1 MIIGSL
7 KLKWRIVTG
16 AVVVLVLVVGVVQ
29 FKQEETVPTASIEN
43 DSSKALTAAEKQV
56 QGGSNKARAIQR
68 QQHDQEPAVK
78 WVKSDE
84 ALKHRAAA
92 KLEIEKKLN
101 QSRGEPKS
109 SHESSSAV
117 RKTTQPVS
125 PGAFYAYVPP
135 PPGREGFGQWVAKPI
150 PESEITE
157 KRQRLARGER
167 LFERVIVRSKEISPA
182 EASGGM
188 REVVIP

>member
-7 KLKWRIVTG
+7 KLKWRITAG
-16 AVVVLVLVVGVVQ
+16 AVVVLALVIGVVQ
-29 FKQEETVPTASIEN
+29 FKQKEAVPTANKS
-43 DSSKALTAAEKQV
+43 DSSKAFTAAEKQV
-56 QGGSNKARAIQR
+56 QGSSNKARAIQPR
-68 QQHDQEPAVK
+68 QHDQEPAVK

-84 ALKHRAAA
+84 ALKHRLTA

-101 QSRGEPKS
+101 QSRGELKS
-109 SHESSSAV
+109 SNEPSLVV

-188 REVVIP
+188 REIVSP